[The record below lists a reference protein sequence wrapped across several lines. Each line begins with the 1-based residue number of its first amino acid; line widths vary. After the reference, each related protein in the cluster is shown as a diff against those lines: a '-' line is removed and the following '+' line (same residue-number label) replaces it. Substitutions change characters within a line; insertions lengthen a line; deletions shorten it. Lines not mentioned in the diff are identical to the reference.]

1 MSKIQIDESLE
12 DYIKKET
19 IDVLEELKINR
30 SFKGYR
36 FLITT
41 TIIIYKA
48 NRANRANAY
57 ISAKEIYAKT
67 ASKHK
72 TSRSKVE
79 RDIRYI
85 HESYLKELQK
95 YFDFSMKV
103 TTKQLMFTL
112 AHVVE
117 KRIESKTV
125 YQGTAEIVKS

>member
-1 MSKIQIDESLE
+1 MSKIQIDKSLE
-12 DYIKKET
+12 DYIKEET
-19 IDVLEELKINR
+19 INVMDELKINR
-30 SFKGYR
+30 NFKGYS

-48 NRANRANAY
+48 NIANEY

-67 ASKHK
+67 ASKHR

>member
-1 MSKIQIDESLE
+1 MSKIQIDERLE

-19 IDVLEELKINR
+19 IDILEELKINR

-48 NRANRANAY
+48 NRANEY
-57 ISAKEIYAKT
+57 INAKEIYAKT
-67 ASKHK
+67 ASKHR

-95 YFDFSMKV
+95 YFDFNMKV
-103 TTKQLMFTL
+103 TTKQLMLTL
-112 AHVVE
+112 AHAVE

>member
-1 MSKIQIDESLE
+1 MSKIQIDKSLE
-12 DYIKKET
+12 DYIKEET
-19 IDVLEELKINR
+19 INVMDELKINR
-30 SFKGYR
+30 NFKGYS

-48 NRANRANAY
+48 NRANEY
-57 ISAKEIYAKT
+57 INAKEIYAKT
-67 ASKHK
+67 ASKHR

-85 HESYLKELQK
+85 HESYLKDLQK